1 MDFLSNSTQTTNT
14 NPAALRENGCDGRP
28 LHAHVEA
35 ENKDGIQRNV
45 ESGAD
50 EHRGHPHA
58 GKALTNDELIPTD

>member
-1 MDFLSNSTQTTNT
+1 MDFLSQQHTDNKHK
-14 NPAALRENGCDGRP
+14 PGCLRENGCDGRP

-58 GKALTNDELIPTD
+58 GKTLTNDELIQTD